1 MNLRAVA
8 PKASLPVV
16 GNVPAA
22 GFHMFMKFKGIPKIP
37 KGKLPAKPTRSR
49 RSRNSQ
55 NSHDEIASLGLFRQG
70 DKHG

>member
-37 KGKLPAKPTRSR
+37 K
-49 RSRNSQ
+49 NSQ
-55 NSHDEIASLGLFRQG
+55 RQIACEAYSQ
-70 DKHG
+70 